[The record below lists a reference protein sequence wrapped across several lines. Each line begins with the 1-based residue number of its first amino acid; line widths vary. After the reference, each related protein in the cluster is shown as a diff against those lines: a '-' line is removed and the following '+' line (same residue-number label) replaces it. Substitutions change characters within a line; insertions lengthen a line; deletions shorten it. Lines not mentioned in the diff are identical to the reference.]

1 MSAIDDA
8 QEEAKADMTPMIDVV
23 FLMIIFFICIEF
35 KVLESKLNAFLP
47 TDKGSQSTVVEPEE
61 QLSIKIHV
69 ESKGTPAFGKKA
81 PNSINPGTGRPNRFR
96 LKGHK
101 VRWEVGPTPIYTLEA
116 LREELGRIANADAS
130 QIPDKKTGKMKLM
143 GCVIE
148 AYPGTYY
155 EDVAKTND
163 AANDAG
169 FEEVNFGGGLGP
181 GKK

>member
-69 ESKGTPAFGKKA
+69 ESKGTPDFGKKA
-81 PNSINPGTGRPNRFR
+81 PNSINPGTGSGAKR
-96 LKGHK
+96 
-101 VRWEVGPTPIYTLEA
+101 V
-116 LREELGRIANADAS
+116 IA
-130 QIPDKKTGKMKLM
+130 T
-143 GCVIE
+143 E
-148 AYPGTYY
+148 
-155 EDVAKTND
+155 
-163 AANDAG
+163 
-169 FEEVNFGGGLGP
+169 
-181 GKK
+181 